1 MLRSPLVKTS
11 KEILARLFALP
22 LADSQRIQRYEFSLQ
37 WTKLFV
43 GRNNRRAILR
53 LGEVLCKIVR
63 RECDLKHG
71 PTRYYQNAQVSLAH
85 THVSPSPRMWHFLVV
100 MVVNLDDMF
109 SENIWFSCPKS
120 SNNWEKLRCHAC
132 DILTKSGKKGSIL
145 FENNPQKPPCP
156 WLLCYSV

>member
-1 MLRSPLVKTS
+1 MRRAVGQGGPSGLRSSCGRGDRASQGGPGGQVVK
-11 KEILARLFALP
+11 
-22 LADSQRIQRYEFSLQ
+22 
-37 WTKLFV
+37 V
-43 GRNNRRAILR
+43 
-53 LGEVLCKIVR
+53 VR
-63 RECDLKHG
+63 VA
-71 PTRYYQNAQVSLAH
+71 T
-85 THVSPSPRMWHFLVV
+85 
-100 MVVNLDDMF
+100 LDDMF